1 MDSSVAQCSAHCE
14 NDNETLPSSSTAS
27 DQATNIPKSNTAP
40 LKRKSAD
47 SKNVK
52 TKKKKKAR
60 VSRSAQLGYT
70 VQQGED
76 MLLVI
81 SNASSLYDGASVW
94 MTKRKG
100 SKKRKF
106 SKGKSKTQQVRRK
119 NTARAKPTPDA
130 NPVAAKTEEDTTAVL
145 EKPADHT
152 WGQSLPEEV
161 LINIFQMVVT
171 QDGAVPF
178 LCRYRI

>member
-27 DQATNIPKSNTAP
+27 NQATNIPKSNTAP

-100 SKKRKF
+100 SKKKKF

-145 EKPADHT
+145 EKPADHA